1 MAILTFSSF
10 FPDVSDLYIGLVF
23 EGDLVG
29 SPPLRTSSASV
40 AGDEG
45 ERRAAAESA
54 LARSAAK

>member
-1 MAILTFSSF
+1 MHGNTHSHF
-10 FPDVSDLYIGLVF
+10 FPDVSDLDIGLVIDA
-23 EGDLVG
+23 DLVG